1 MTQLVNVDYSNVF
14 IVNQADHAKLIAF
27 MVSNDIQFRTQLTL
41 DEANLIQAEAEEK
54 FDSSSEEEDWES
66 SSWNSSGCEYN
77 EGC

>member
-1 MTQLVNVDYSNVF
+1 MTIVTVDYSNVF

-27 MVSNDIQFRTQLTL
+27 MVSNDIPFRTQLSE
-41 DEANLIQAEAEEK
+41 DEATAINNQAEE
-54 FDSSSEEEDWES
+54 FNSSSEEEDWES

>member
-14 IVNQADHAKLIAF
+14 IVNQENHAKLIAF
-27 MVSNDIQFRTQLTL
+27 MVSNDIPFRTQLSTH
-41 DEANLIQAEAEEK
+41 EANTINDQAEE
-54 FDSSSEEEDWES
+54 FNSSSEEEEWES